1 VPHEKKTN
9 SQMSSSKRSAAVG
22 FVMVTALLDVM
33 GIGLIIPVLPA
44 LVGEFTASREMQ
56 SYWYGMLAASYGLM
70 NFFASPLL
78 GALSDRYGR
87 RPVLLI
93 SVFGLGLDFL
103 LQALAPTLF
112 WLLVAR
118 LIGGVTG
125 AGFTVASAYVADVT
139 PPEKRSAAFGMLGAT
154 FGVGFIIGPVVG
166 GLLGAHDVRW
176 PFYAA
181 AMLSGLNWLYG
192 MFVLPESLPAERR
205 SAVQWRKLNPF
216 SAMLGLREAKGVG
229 TLVVVFTLTNLAQFI
244 LHSTWVLYTGFR
256 FNWGPGQNGVA
267 LFVVGLASALVQG
280 LLLGR
285 LLKWL
290 GEARLTIA
298 GLASGMVAFLAYG
311 LAQQGWV
318 MYVIIFA
325 NLLSFA
331 VAPALQ
337 SVISK
342 SFDASRQ
349 GVTMGSLSAISSM
362 ILVIAPLI
370 GTAMLAQVSH
380 LPAGDWRI
388 GSTFYLS
395 SALQAVALWLA
406 WRQLKQACRAPVGVV
421 SVEKI

>member
-1 VPHEKKTN
+1 
-9 SQMSSSKRSAAVG
+9 MSNNKRSAAAG

-56 SYWYGMLAASYGLM
+56 SYWYGVLAASYGLM

-93 SVFGLGLDFL
+93 SIFGLGVDFL
-103 LQALAPTLF
+103 LQAMAPSLA

-139 PPEKRSAAFGMLGAT
+139 PPEQRGAAFGRLGAT
-154 FGVGFIIGPVVG
+154 FGVGFIIGPVIG
-166 GLLGAHDVRW
+166 GLLGAHDVHW

-181 AMLSGLNWLYG
+181 AALSGLNWLYG
-192 MFVLPESLPAERR
+192 LFVLPESLPPERR
-205 SAVQWRKLNPF
+205 SPINWRKLNPL
-216 SAMLGLREAKGVG
+216 SSVMALREVPGVG
-229 TLVVVFTLTNLAQFI
+229 PLVIVFTLTNLAQFL

-256 FNWGPGQNGVA
+256 FNWGPGENGLS

-280 LLLGR
+280 VFLSR
-285 LLKWL
+285 LLRAL
-290 GEARLTIA
+290 GEARLTVA
-298 GLASGMVAFLAYG
+298 GLASGVIAFAAYG
-311 LAQQGWV
+311 LVTAGWV

-325 NLLSFA
+325 NILSFA
-331 VAPALQ
+331 VAPAMQ
-337 SVISK
+337 AVISK
-342 SFDASRQ
+342 AVDPARQ
-349 GVTMGSLSAISSM
+349 GVTMGSLSAISSL

-370 GTAMLAQVSH
+370 GTSMLAQVSH

-395 SALQAVALWLA
+395 AALQAVALWLA
-406 WRQLKQACRAPVGVV
+406 WRQLKTACMQPVNVV
-421 SVEKI
+421 SVRRP